1 MVMMT
6 VPKNEALV
14 RPFYEEVWNGGNV
27 EVAEE
32 LFAPDYF
39 RHDLRPTRAAPGG
52 AGMAA
57 IASAFRGA
65 FPDLRMDVDLILSDG
80 DLVAAR
86 WTSTGTFSGPWGDVG
101 PTGVRATFSGVN
113 IFRIRDGRV
122 VELWN
127 HRDDLGLME
136 QVGAPVFAGSPRDP
150 EGPSADGA
158 DGAGTAD
165 AAR

>member
-1 MVMMT
+1 MGAMNPT
-6 VPKNEALV
+6 NEALV
-14 RPFYEEVWNGGNV
+14 RRFYDEVWSGGNV
-27 EVAEE
+27 DVAEE
-32 LFAPDYF
+32 IFAQDYV

-57 IASAFRGA
+57 IAAAFRGA

-80 DLVAAR
+80 ELVAAR
-86 WTSTGTFSGPWGDVG
+86 WTSAGTFSGPWGDVS

-136 QVGAPVFAGSPRDP
+136 QLGAPVFAGSPRDP
-150 EGPSADGA
+150 EGLPGDGA
-158 DGAGTAD
+158 DGAGSVD
-165 AAR
+165 AER